1 MMPAPATEDI
11 PVDPATLIR
20 LGVIASV
27 DLAAAR
33 CTVRCGD
40 PEGEE
45 MVTPPI
51 RWIMPRCGDT
61 RVWSPPTV
69 GEQVVLI
76 CPDGE
81 IGAGLALTGIIRD
94 TFPALGSTLEERI
107 DFADGA
113 QLRYDPEAHHLD
125 AVLPEGATA
134 TVTAPGGLTINA
146 ASGVTINGDI
156 TLNGTLTASEDV
168 IAGGISLKNH
178 RHGGTQ
184 PGAGQTGAPQ

>member
-1 MMPAPATEDI
+1 MVHPGEDI
-11 PVDPATLIR
+11 PLDPATLIR

-40 PEGEE
+40 PEGGETI
-45 MVTPPI
+45 TPPI

-94 TFPALGSTLEERI
+94 SFPALGSTLEERI

-113 QLRYDPEAHHLD
+113 QLRYDPEAHHLE
-125 AVLPEGATA
+125 ALLPDGATA
-134 TVTAPGGLTINA
+134 TITAPGGLTIN
-146 ASGVTINGDI
+146 GDV

-168 IAGGISLKNH
+168 IADGISLKSH
-178 RHGGTQ
+178 RHGGVQ
-184 PGAGQTGAPQ
+184 PGGGQTGAPV